1 MAVFKI
7 VGIALMAVAASL
19 VLRAYRPELGLQIA
33 VAAGVLIL
41 MLTLDELIALSS
53 FLSETLVRFQIDPG
67 YLKVM
72 LKVIGTAYLAQFAAD
87 LCRDAGES
95 AVAGKVELAG
105 RVLILAL
112 CLPVLMSILEMVGS
126 ILSNQPADILFHR

>member
-1 MAVFKI
+1 MTVFKI
-7 VGIALMAVAASL
+7 VGVALVAVAASL

-41 MLTLDELIALSS
+41 VLTLDELAAMSG
-53 FLSETLVRFQIDPG
+53 FLGEVLGRFQIDTG

-72 LKVIGTAYLAQFAAD
+72 LKVIGVAYLAQFAAD
-87 LCRDAGES
+87 LCRDAGEG

-112 CLPVLMSILEMVGS
+112 CLPVLAAILELVSS
-126 ILSNQPADILFHR
+126 ILSTHAAA

>member
-1 MAVFKI
+1 MTVFKV
-7 VGIALMAVAASL
+7 VGVALVAVAASL

-41 MLTLDELIALSS
+41 VLTLDELAAMSG
-53 FLSETLVRFQIDPG
+53 FLGEVLGRFQIDTG

-72 LKVIGTAYLAQFAAD
+72 LKVIGVAYLAQFAAD
-87 LCRDAGES
+87 LCRDAGEG

-112 CLPVLMSILEMVGS
+112 CLPVLAAILELVGS
-126 ILSNQPADILFHR
+126 ILSTHAAA

>member
-1 MAVFKI
+1 MEVFMI

-33 VAAGVLIL
+33 IAAGVLIL

-126 ILSNQPADILFHR
+126 ILSNHAAA

>member
-87 LCRDAGES
+87 LCRDAGEN

-126 ILSNQPADILFHR
+126 ILSNHAAA

>member
-126 ILSNQPADILFHR
+126 ILSNQAAA

>member
-1 MAVFKI
+1 MTVFKV
-7 VGIALMAVAASL
+7 VGVALVAVAASL

-41 MLTLDELIALSS
+41 VLTLDELAAMSG
-53 FLSETLVRFQIDPG
+53 FLGDVLGRFQIDTG

-72 LKVIGTAYLAQFAAD
+72 LKVIGVAYLAQFAAD
-87 LCRDAGES
+87 LCRDAGEG

-112 CLPVLMSILEMVGS
+112 CLPVLAAILELVSS
-126 ILSNQPADILFHR
+126 ILSTHAAA

>member
-53 FLSETLVRFQIDPG
+53 FLSETLARFQIDPG

-126 ILSNQPADILFHR
+126 ILSNHAAA

>member
-1 MAVFKI
+1 MTVFKV
-7 VGIALMAVAASL
+7 VGVALVAVAASL

-33 VAAGVLIL
+33 IAAGVLIL
-41 MLTLDELIALSS
+41 VLTLDELAAMSG
-53 FLSETLVRFQIDPG
+53 FLGAVLGRFQIDTG

-72 LKVIGTAYLAQFAAD
+72 LKVIGVAYLAQFAAD
-87 LCRDAGES
+87 LCRDAGEG

-112 CLPVLMSILEMVGS
+112 CLPVLAAILELVSS
-126 ILSNQPADILFHR
+126 ILSTHAAA

>member
-1 MAVFKI
+1 
-7 VGIALMAVAASL
+7 
-19 VLRAYRPELGLQIA
+19 
-33 VAAGVLIL
+33 
-41 MLTLDELIALSS
+41 
-53 FLSETLVRFQIDPG
+53 
-67 YLKVM
+67 M

-126 ILSNQPADILFHR
+126 ILSNHAAA

>member
-126 ILSNQPADILFHR
+126 ILSNYAAA

>member
-33 VAAGVLIL
+33 IAAGVLIL

-87 LCRDAGES
+87 LCRDAGEN

-126 ILSNQPADILFHR
+126 ILSNHAAA

>member
-33 VAAGVLIL
+33 VAAGVLTL

-126 ILSNQPADILFHR
+126 ILSNHAAA

>member
-1 MAVFKI
+1 MTVFKI
-7 VGIALMAVAASL
+7 VGVALVAVAASL

-41 MLTLDELIALSS
+41 VLTLDELAAMSG
-53 FLSETLVRFQIDPG
+53 FLGEVLGRFQIDTG

-72 LKVIGTAYLAQFAAD
+72 LKVIGIAYLAQFAAD
-87 LCRDAGES
+87 LCRDAGEG

-105 RVLILAL
+105 RVLVLAL
-112 CLPVLMSILEMVGS
+112 CLPALAAILELVSS
-126 ILSNQPADILFHR
+126 ILSTHAAA

>member
-33 VAAGVLIL
+33 IAAGVLIL

-126 ILSNQPADILFHR
+126 ILSNHAAA

>member
-126 ILSNQPADILFHR
+126 ILSNHAAA

>member
-1 MAVFKI
+1 MTVFKV
-7 VGIALMAVAASL
+7 VGVALVAVAASL

-41 MLTLDELIALSS
+41 VLTLDELAAMSG
-53 FLSETLVRFQIDPG
+53 FLGDVLGRFQIDTE

-72 LKVIGTAYLAQFAAD
+72 LKVIGVAYLAQFAAD
-87 LCRDAGES
+87 LCRDAGEG

-112 CLPVLMSILEMVGS
+112 CLPVLAAILELVSS
-126 ILSNQPADILFHR
+126 ILSTHAAA

>member
-19 VLRAYRPELGLQIA
+19 VLRAYRPEFGLQIA
-33 VAAGVLIL
+33 IAAGVLIL
-41 MLTLDELIALSS
+41 MFTLDELIALSS
-53 FLSETLVRFQIDPG
+53 FLSETLVRFQIDAG

-87 LCRDAGES
+87 LCRDAGEN

-126 ILSNQPADILFHR
+126 ILSNHAAA

>member
-53 FLSETLVRFQIDPG
+53 FLSETLARLQIDPG

-112 CLPVLMSILEMVGS
+112 CVPVLLSLLDMVGS
-126 ILSNQPADILFHR
+126 ILSPPAAA

>member
-7 VGIALMAVAASL
+7 VVIALMAVAASL
-19 VLRAYRPELGLQIA
+19 VLRAYQPELGLQIA

-53 FLSETLVRFQIDPG
+53 FLSETLARFQIDPG

-126 ILSNQPADILFHR
+126 ILSNHAAA

>member
-1 MAVFKI
+1 MTVFKV
-7 VGIALMAVAASL
+7 VGVALVAVAASL

-41 MLTLDELIALSS
+41 VLTLDELAAMSG
-53 FLSETLVRFQIDPG
+53 FLGEVLGRFQIDTG

-72 LKVIGTAYLAQFAAD
+72 LKVIGVAYLAQFAAD
-87 LCRDAGES
+87 LCRDAGEG

-112 CLPVLMSILEMVGS
+112 CLPVLAAILELVSS
-126 ILSNQPADILFHR
+126 ILSTHAAA

>member
-33 VAAGVLIL
+33 IAAGVLIL

-87 LCRDAGES
+87 LCRAAGEN

-126 ILSNQPADILFHR
+126 ILSNHAAA

>member
-33 VAAGVLIL
+33 IAAGVLIL

-53 FLSETLVRFQIDPG
+53 FLSETLARFQIDPG

-126 ILSNQPADILFHR
+126 ILSNHAAA

>member
-41 MLTLDELIALSS
+41 MLTLDELIALS
-53 FLSETLVRFQIDPG
+53 
-67 YLKVM
+67 
-72 LKVIGTAYLAQFAAD
+72 
-87 LCRDAGES
+87 DAGT
-95 AVAGKVELAG
+95 
-105 RVLILAL
+105 
-112 CLPVLMSILEMVGS
+112 LPNRPG
-126 ILSNQPADILFHR
+126 LSKSNA

>member
-1 MAVFKI
+1 MVEMADTI
-7 VGIALMAVAASL
+7 LMAVAASL

-53 FLSETLVRFQIDPG
+53 FLSETLARFQIDPG

-126 ILSNQPADILFHR
+126 ILSNHAAA

>member
-41 MLTLDELIALSS
+41 MLTLGELIALSS

-126 ILSNQPADILFHR
+126 ILSNHAAA

>member
-1 MAVFKI
+1 MTVFKI
-7 VGIALMAVAASL
+7 VGVALVAVAASL
-19 VLRAYRPELGLQIA
+19 VLRAYRPELGMQIA

-41 MLTLDELIALSS
+41 VLTLDELAAMSG
-53 FLSETLVRFQIDPG
+53 FLGDVLGRFQIDTE

-72 LKVIGTAYLAQFAAD
+72 LKVIGVAYLAQFAAD
-87 LCRDAGES
+87 LCRDAGEG

-112 CLPVLMSILEMVGS
+112 CLPVLAAILELVSS
-126 ILSNQPADILFHR
+126 ILSTHAAA

>member
-1 MAVFKI
+1 MTVFKVI
-7 VGIALMAVAASL
+7 GIALTAVAAAL

-41 MLTLDELIALSS
+41 VLTLDELAAMSG
-53 FLSETLVRFQIDPG
+53 FLREVLGRYQIDTA
-67 YLKVM
+67 Y
-72 LKVIGTAYLAQFAAD
+72 LKVIGVAYLAQFASD
-87 LCRDAGES
+87 LCRDAGEG

-112 CLPVLMSILEMVGS
+112 CLPVLAAILELIGS
-126 ILSNQPADILFHR
+126 ILSTHAAI

>member
-1 MAVFKI
+1 MTVFKVI
-7 VGIALMAVAASL
+7 GIALTAVAAAL

-41 MLTLDELIALSS
+41 VLTLDELQA
-53 FLSETLVRFQIDPG
+53 
-67 YLKVM
+67 M
-72 LKVIGTAYLAQFAAD
+72 LKVIGVAYLAQFASD
-87 LCRDAGES
+87 LCRDAGEG

-112 CLPVLMSILEMVGS
+112 CLPVLAAILELIGS
-126 ILSNQPADILFHR
+126 ILSTYAAI

>member
-33 VAAGVLIL
+33 VSAGVLIL

-126 ILSNQPADILFHR
+126 ILSNHAAA

>member
-1 MAVFKI
+1 MAVFKM
-7 VGIALMAVAASL
+7 VGMALMAVAASL

-87 LCRDAGES
+87 LCRDAGEN

-126 ILSNQPADILFHR
+126 ILSNHAAA